1 MLIKILK
8 DWTLPIA
15 MCIGLL
21 GYPLLIKLAFLL
33 PTLIFLMLLFTFS
46 KISVKDLRP
55 RMLHLWLLLIQ
66 TGGTLGVYYL
76 LRGVDEVLAQAVMV
90 CVICPTATSAAVIT
104 GKLGGSAA
112 SVSTYTFI
120 ANMATAVA
128 VPVFFPIVEPH
139 AEVGFFQAFWVI
151 FQRVF
156 VLLICPFL
164 LAWAIR
170 RGARRLHDKMVGM
183 HDFAFYLWAFAL
195 AIVTARILSSLLN
208 YDADWGIAAWIAL
221 STFIVC
227 CLQFFLGKS
236 IGGVYGDRIS
246 GGQALGQKN
255 TVLAIWMAH
264 AYLNPLAAIGPGF
277 YVFWQNMINS
287 WQLWKK
293 RKKDMGA

>member
-1 MLIKILK
+1 MLLKILK

-55 RMLHLWLLLIQ
+55 RMLHLWLLLVQ
-66 TGGTLGVYYL
+66 AGGTLGVYYL

-104 GKLGGSAA
+104 GKLGGNAA
-112 SVSTYTFI
+112 SVSTYTFM

-128 VPVFFPIVEPH
+128 VPVFFPIVEPM
-139 AEVGFFQAFWVI
+139 AQVGFVEAFWVI

-164 LAWAIR
+164 LALLIR
-170 RGARRLHDKMVGM
+170 RVARGLHARMVA
-183 HDFAFYLWAFAL
+183 HTDVAFYLWAFSL
-195 AIVTARILSSLLN
+195 AIVTSRILDSLLN
-208 YDADWGIAAWIAL
+208 YSADWGIAGLIAL
-221 STFIVC
+221 GTLVVC

-236 IGGVYGDRIS
+236 IGGLYNDRIS

-287 WQLWKK
+287 WQLIRGKE
-293 RKKDMGA
+293 